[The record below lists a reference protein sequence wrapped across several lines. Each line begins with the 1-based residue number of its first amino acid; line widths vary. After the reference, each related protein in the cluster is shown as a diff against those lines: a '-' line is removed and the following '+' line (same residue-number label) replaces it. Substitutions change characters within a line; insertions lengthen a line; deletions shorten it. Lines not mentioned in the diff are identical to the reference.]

1 MAKAESFEV
10 AHRGNKNENT
20 GQKMKPLE
28 KYYKIKVSINMS
40 IVSDLLGSHP
50 RTRREWYTRQV
61 PHKEAIHYSKQYKYL
76 TSLSYVPEVRTVE
89 GYHIL

>member
-1 MAKAESFEV
+1 
-10 AHRGNKNENT
+10 
-20 GQKMKPLE
+20 
-28 KYYKIKVSINMS
+28 MS

-50 RTRREWYTRQV
+50 RTRREWYMRQV

-76 TSLSYVPEVRTVE
+76 TSLPYVPEVRTVE